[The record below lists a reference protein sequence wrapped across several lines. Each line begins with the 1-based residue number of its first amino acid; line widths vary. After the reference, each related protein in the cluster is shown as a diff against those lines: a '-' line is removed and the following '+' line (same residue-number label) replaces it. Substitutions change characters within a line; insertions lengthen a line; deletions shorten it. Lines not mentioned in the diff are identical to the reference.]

1 MNLINFKYQQ
11 IRQKQHKYCLNFIIT
26 FNSVHNLPNT
36 FIEEQFEQISQIHFE
51 NMIQTFQFKSELF
64 KQLIS
69 SKCPS
74 RSESLSIDQIP
85 LNRFKM
91 QMLETIEDYENQI
104 TEEENGD
111 LSLFK

>member
-11 IRQKQHKYCLNFIIT
+11 IRQKQHKYCLNFVIN
-26 FNSVHNLPNT
+26 FNSANNLPNT
-36 FIEEQFEQISQIHFE
+36 FNEEHFEQISNFY
-51 NMIQTFQFKSELF
+51 FQNLIPSTPFKSELF

-69 SKCPS
+69 SKRPS
-74 RSESLSIDQIP
+74 RSESLSMDQIP

-91 QMLETIEDYENQI
+91 QQLETIEDYENQI
-104 TEEENGD
+104 TEEEND